1 MKQLDNID
9 RQILHLLQLNA
20 KATIKEIATEMGM
33 TTTPVYERIKRMEEA
48 GYIRNYVALLDKSLL
63 GLGLVV
69 FCKTSLKDHSAEAL
83 QNFEAEV
90 KTLKPVLECYH
101 IAGNFD
107 YLLKIVLP
115 DMDAYHQFMTE
126 QLTGLPNIKKV
137 QSSFVMSEVKHA
149 TQLHF

>member
-20 KATIKEIATEMGM
+20 KATIKEIATAMGM

-48 GYIRNYVALLDKSLL
+48 GFIRNYVALLDKAKL

-69 FCKTSLKDHSAEAL
+69 FCKTTLKDHSMDAL
-83 QNFEAEV
+83 QAFESEV
-90 KTLKPVLECYH
+90 KTFKEVIECYH

-107 YLLKIVLP
+107 YLLKIILP
-115 DMDAYHQFMTE
+115 DMDAYQRFMVE
-126 QLTGLPNIKKV
+126 KLTVLPNIKKV
-137 QSSFVMSEVKHA
+137 QSSFVMSEVKNA

>member
-20 KATIKEIATEMGM
+20 KATIKEIATAMGM

-48 GYIRNYVALLDKSLL
+48 GYICNYVALLDKSLL

-69 FCKTSLKDHSAEAL
+69 FCKASLKDHSAEAL
-83 QNFEAEV
+83 QTFEAEV
-90 KTLKPVLECYH
+90 KSLKPVLECYH

-115 DMDAYHQFMTE
+115 DMDAYRQFMTE